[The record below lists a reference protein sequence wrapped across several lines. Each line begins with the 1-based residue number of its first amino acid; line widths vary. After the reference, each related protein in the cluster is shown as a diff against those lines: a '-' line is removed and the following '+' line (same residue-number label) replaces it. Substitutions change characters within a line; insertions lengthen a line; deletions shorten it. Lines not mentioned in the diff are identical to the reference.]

1 MLEKYKNEQPYAYK
15 ILKNS
20 IEKDKLSH
28 AYLFETNDYSKSYDF
43 ILSFIK
49 EVFCK
54 YKIDNKEDAKK
65 NICRRIDD
73 NNFLEFKIIRPD
85 GQWIKKEQ
93 IENLQKEFETKSI
106 ESTKKVYLILDADK
120 MNSYAANSL
129 LKFLE
134 EPEENIIAILVTE
147 NQHQVIKTIKSRC
160 QIIRLLANQNNNLT
174 SNERLVALL
183 TNGKENYDAFINDA
197 QKMELIDYAV
207 NFCVRIEKEKY
218 LMICDN
224 ANNLKKTL
232 STKEDYDVFLSVLLL
247 FYEDLIN
254 YKMGR
259 RNILFDSKIDT
270 IKELAGKLLLKDLCN
285 KLNIVNSLKYEL
297 NVNANLNLLFDKLI
311 IDMVKGEIM

>member
-54 YKIDNKEDAKK
+54 YKIDDKEDAKK

-106 ESTKKVYLILDADK
+106 ESTKKIYLILDADK

-160 QIIRLLANQNNNLT
+160 QIIRLLANQNDNLT
-174 SNERLVALL
+174 SNERLVTLL
-183 TNGKENYDAFINDA
+183 TNGKENYDTFINDA

-254 YKMGR
+254 YKIGR

>member
-1 MLEKYKNEQPYAYK
+1 MLEKYKNEQPYTYK

-54 YKIDNKEDAKK
+54 YKIDDKEDAKK

-106 ESTKKVYLILDADK
+106 ESTEKIYLILDADK

-160 QIIRLLANQNNNLT
+160 QIIRLLANQNDNLT
-174 SNERLVALL
+174 SNERLVTLL
-183 TNGKENYDAFINDA
+183 TNGKENYDTFINDA

-254 YKMGR
+254 YKIGR